1 MENFILTFIAGMEV
15 GAIITL
21 LVAARSRRLDKEHYL
36 NKIKELG

>member
-1 MENFILTFIAGMEV
+1 MAHYILTFIIGMEV

-21 LVAARSRRLDKEHYL
+21 MGAARSRRLDKEHYI